1 MKPISW
7 ISLMLVCA
15 APPALAQDEQL
26 QNTLDKLKDLARQ
39 VELNRLELDQKAKTL
54 AINGAVMGPV
64 VKNAPYSA
72 VEVTETTQ
80 TLGDGT
86 RIHREKQTNV
96 YRDSEG
102 RVRRETPEQVTIW
115 DPVANTSYTLNPKTQ
130 TARRLALGENVIYS
144 NSGGQPGNFIF
155 RLAVPA
161 PGTESGFALQNE
173 KVIAVARGAGA
184 RSRGGE
190 PSAKTESLGKQA
202 IEGVPAEGTR
212 TSSTIDAGAIGN
224 DRPIQITSESW
235 YSSELQTLVKSV
247 HSDPR
252 TGDEVFRLTNV
263 SRAEPPSILFQVP
276 PDYQIVGRK

>member
-1 MKPISW
+1 
-7 ISLMLVCA
+7 LVCGA
-15 APPALAQDEQL
+15 SQALAQDVQI
-26 QNTLDKLKDLARQ
+26 QNKLKD
-39 VELNRLELDQKAKTL
+39 ELRALDDNLKAQ
-54 AINGAVMGPV
+54 AIMINGAVMGPA

-72 VEVTETTQ
+72 IEVNETTQ

-86 RIHREKQTNV
+86 RIHRENQTNV

-144 NSGGQPGNFIF
+144 NSGGQPGNFYF

-161 PGTESGFALQNE
+161 PGTESGLALQTE
-173 KVIAVARGAGA
+173 KVLAVARSGGGP

-235 YSSELQTLVKSV
+235 YSSDLQTLVKSV

-252 TGDEVFRLTNV
+252 TGEEVFRLTNV
-263 SRAEPPSILFQVP
+263 SRVEPPSILFQVP
-276 PDYQIVGRK
+276 PDYQTVGRK